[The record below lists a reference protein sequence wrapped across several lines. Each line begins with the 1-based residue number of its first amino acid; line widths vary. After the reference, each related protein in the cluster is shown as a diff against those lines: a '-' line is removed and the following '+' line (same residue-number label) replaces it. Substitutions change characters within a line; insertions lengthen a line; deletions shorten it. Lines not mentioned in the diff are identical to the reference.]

1 MTGLALLWLWACGGA
16 DEAGP
21 RPTDPLAG
29 EDIHYYE
36 PGDVPED
43 LASSDGSDGSDP
55 GNGDGTE
62 PVYVGEFFLEGWTLE
77 GAPAGSCAGDAVL
90 RRGET
95 QFTGT
100 VSCEGTDGLA
110 DLGAMEAAVAGDAA
124 GDGTLTLELE
134 TDRIRVILTGTFD
147 DTSLYVEG
155 EGPGQVGGQDL
166 DLRGTLTCAQAGQ

>member
-1 MTGLALLWLWACGGA
+1 MNRLLVVLCAACSGPPA
-16 DEAGP
+16 DSAAP
-21 RPTDPLAG
+21 ATQPD
-29 EDIHYYE
+29 DVHYYD
-36 PGDVPED
+36 PDATPED
-43 LASSDGSDGSDP
+43 LT
-55 GNGDGTE
+55 NGANTGGTQPSDGTE

-77 GAPAGSCAGDAVL
+77 GAPAGSCVGDAVL

-110 DLGAMEAAVAGDAA
+110 DLGTMEAAVAGDAA